1 MFVKVKYL
9 LKYINPCKI
18 RQYHMFALSNI
29 ISLNKKSRRN
39 KMKQIT
45 NEINN
50 YIHRYIQQ
58 IRITIFEKKRL

>member
-1 MFVKVKYL
+1 
-9 LKYINPCKI
+9 
-18 RQYHMFALSNI
+18 MFALSNI

-39 KMKQIT
+39 KMKQLT

-58 IRITIFEKKRL
+58 IRITIFEKNAYRNTFHSSYS